1 MKDKLKKVVSIDP
14 IVWCPDAD
22 RSVSKLTV
30 FNNDELIIENFKHV
44 IFSDDERISVKT
56 RRGILNIYGMQ
67 LKIDYYTSCEI
78 KIFGCIS
85 SVDWLTV

>member
-14 IVWCPDAD
+14 IVWCPYAD
-22 RSVSKLTV
+22 QSVSKPTV
-30 FNNDELIIENFKHV
+30 FHNDELIRENFQHMV
-44 IFSDDERISVKT
+44 FSADERISVKT

>member
-1 MKDKLKKVVSIDP
+1 MKDKFKKVVSTDP
-14 IVWCPDAD
+14 IVWCPDAA

-30 FNNDELIIENFKHV
+30 YNNDA
-44 IFSDDERISVKT
+44 ERISVKT

-85 SVDWLTV
+85 SVDWLMV

>member
-67 LKIDYYTSCEI
+67 LKIDYYTRCEI